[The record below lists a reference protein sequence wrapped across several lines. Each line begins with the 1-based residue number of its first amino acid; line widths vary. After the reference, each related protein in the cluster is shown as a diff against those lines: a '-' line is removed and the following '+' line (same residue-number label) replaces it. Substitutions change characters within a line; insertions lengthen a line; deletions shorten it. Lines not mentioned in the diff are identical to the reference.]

1 MSLRSPPDL
10 HVEVVCIPTTTF
22 QTFCKPKIKPS
33 LKRFLL
39 DSRAENQISGGFC
52 PYSQSGQKDCS
63 FCFLFSTKYMRA
75 HLPSFQVDF
84 LIIQA
89 DSLELQAC
97 DVFLNKIASDFKMAL
112 GAQAEL

>member
-1 MSLRSPPDL
+1 
-10 HVEVVCIPTTTF
+10 
-22 QTFCKPKIKPS
+22 
-33 LKRFLL
+33 
-39 DSRAENQISGGFC
+39 
-52 PYSQSGQKDCS
+52 
-63 FCFLFSTKYMRA
+63 MRA

-89 DSLELQAC
+89 DSLELQAS